1 MRRMRKNDVGLSPQT
16 LSCTLTSNYC
26 VQNCNGRGRAGFLS
40 ITLAV
45 AILAAAAALQLA
57 CGGYS
62 AGSSS
67 SPTPTPT
74 PTPASFPIFSHVF
87 LVVEENHSFTE
98 VIGNSSM
105 PYLNSLASKY
115 GLAKQYFA
123 NAHPSIPNYL
133 VLTTGQMETL
143 NDNFSGTIGD
153 DNVVRELVSAGKTW
167 KAYEESIP
175 SAGYLGGDAPPYV
188 RRHNPFSLLS
198 DVQKDSSQAANIV
211 PFTQFA
217 TDLANDSFPN
227 FSFIVPDV
235 NNDAHDGTLAAADS
249 WLQSNIA
256 PLIASSTFQS
266 SGLLVIIFDE
276 SELTDLD
283 HGGGQVAAV
292 IVSSK
297 SKPNFQSQTLY
308 QHQSALRLVLAAL
321 GVDKFPGQAAT
332 APEMAEF
339 FNGH

>member
-1 MRRMRKNDVGLSPQT
+1 MRKNDPGVSPQT
-16 LSCTLTSNYC
+16 FSCTSTSNAC
-26 VQNCNGRGRAGFLS
+26 VQNWSRRGRPGYLC
-40 ITLAV
+40 ITLLV
-45 AILAAAAALQLA
+45 AILAAVAALQLA

-67 SPTPTPT
+67 SPTL
-74 PTPASFPIFSHVF
+74 TPANFPTFSHVV
-87 LVVEENHSFTE
+87 LVVEENHSFTD

-133 VLTTGQMETL
+133 MLTTGQMETL
-143 NDNFSGTIGD
+143 DDSFSGTIGD
-153 DNVVRELVSAGKTW
+153 DNIVRELVSAGKSW
-167 KAYEESIP
+167 KTYQESIP

-188 RRHNPFSLLS
+188 RRHNPFSFLS
-198 DVQKDSSQAANIV
+198 DVQNNTAQAANIV

-217 TDLANDSFPN
+217 ADLANNSLPN
-227 FSFIVPDV
+227 YSCIVPDV
-235 NNDAHDGTLAAADS
+235 NNDAHNGTLAAADS

-256 PLIASSTFQS
+256 PLIASSTFQNG
-266 SGLLVIIFDE
+266 GLLVIIFDE

-292 IVSSK
+292 IVSSN

-308 QHQSALRLVLAAL
+308 QHQSTLRLVLEAL
-321 GVDKFPGQAAT
+321 GVNKLPGQAAA
-332 APEMAEF
+332 APQMAEF